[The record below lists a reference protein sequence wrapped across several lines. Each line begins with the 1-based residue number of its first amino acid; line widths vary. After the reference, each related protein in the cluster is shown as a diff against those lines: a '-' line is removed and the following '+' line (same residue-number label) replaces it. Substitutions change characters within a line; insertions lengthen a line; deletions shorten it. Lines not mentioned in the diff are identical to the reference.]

1 MQSSLLMA
9 IAKGQLIVSKEYNA
23 TVSNIL
29 MKIYLTLYYH
39 VDKMIKKMFNSFDYI
54 KVFSFYFFLR
64 VYELCKHNE
73 KNLS

>member
-39 VDKMIKKMFNSFDYI
+39 VDKMIKKCLIHLTISRSL
-54 KVFSFYFFLR
+54 VFIFF
-64 VYELCKHNE
+64 
-73 KNLS
+73 